1 MGESPGC
8 RTNWLDQARRL
19 SKASDLV
26 NHLILLKKMERY
38 SVRGGGM
45 KWFQNYLAG
54 YINRLL
60 CRREHEGEHC
70 ALETAEQW
78 EARLSKQRGRD
89 TARALRSVDQM
100 QAVLQQR
107 RE

>member
-1 MGESPGC
+1 
-8 RTNWLDQARRL
+8 
-19 SKASDLV
+19 LV
-26 NHLILLKKMERY
+26 IINHSILLKKMERY

-45 KWFQNYLAG
+45 KWLQNYLAG
-54 YINRLL
+54 YKNRLH
-60 CRREHEGEHC
+60 CGREHEREHC

-78 EARLSKQRGRD
+78 EARLSKRRGRD
-89 TARALRSVDQM
+89 TAHALRSVDQM